1 MFPKTLR
8 AALIL
13 AALPALALAVKTA
26 AKPAAAVELKSL
38 SPSVKIL
45 GDSTMHKWEAD
56 ATALTVSAQ
65 CAPGD
70 LLAQI
75 KAGRLTQLTL
85 AVGVEGLQS
94 TESKSMDKNM
104 HRAMDSDQDPQ
115 ITFSLKHYSL
125 EGDTVTAQ
133 GSLEIHGV
141 TKDVALKGLLAAGK
155 DGAVTVTGSYDLLM
169 SDYGVKPPVM
179 MLGTIRVKDWVTI
192 AYQFDLGK

>member
-13 AALPALALAVKTA
+13 ATLPALAMAVKPA
-26 AKPAAAVELKSL
+26 AKPAAAVELKGL

-45 GDSTMHKWEAD
+45 GDSTLHKWEAD
-56 ATALTVSAQ
+56 ATVLTVSAQ

-85 AVGVEGLQS
+85 AIGVDGLQS
-94 TESKSMDKNM
+94 TESKSMDNNM
-104 HRAMDSDQDPQ
+104 HKAMDSDQDPQ

-125 EGDTVTAQ
+125 AGDTVTAQ
-133 GSLEIHGV
+133 GSLSIHGV
-141 TKDVALKGLLAAGK
+141 AKDVTLIGTLATAK
-155 DGAVTVTGSYDLLM
+155 DGAVTVKGRYDLLM
-169 SDYGVKPPVM
+169 SGYGVKPPVM
-179 MLGTIRVKDWVTI
+179 MLGTIRVKDPVTI